1 MPSELQDVLFMSFN
15 ISLVSMNSTLV
26 SEMLKLM
33 LDVPDGAREPGIKDN
48 EADKEKKISL

>member
-15 ISLVSMNSTLV
+15 ISLVSVKSALV

-33 LDVPDGAREPGIKDN
+33 LDVSDGAREPGIKDN